1 MRRLRRYVR
10 GLDPRLPRSVW
21 TMEIGGFAN
30 AFGNGLAFPFL
41 LIYLHNVRGF
51 SLPMVGLIAA
61 TSAAAG
67 IVTVPIAG
75 IIVDRFGGK
84 RTLIVSLVVLAIGFG
99 GYALVRE
106 PWQAFLFA
114 AVGGIGNGAFWPSQS
129 ALITGLAPQARRH
142 AAFALQRVMRNL
154 GVGLGGVA
162 GGLIATTENATSY
175 TVLFTLDALTF
186 LAFIVALAFVP
197 DPGLSRSESEQPG
210 HYREVLRDRVFLGV
224 VGLNLLYVAAG
235 YAQLEVFPVFA
246 KNEAGISE
254 RQIGLIFFANTLA
267 IVVAQL
273 PFVKVLEGRRRM
285 PALALMTLLWAVAWM
300 IVFGGGLWA
309 EGVSAALVFGIA
321 FVIFGLGECMHGPDP
336 GRARRRSRAAAL
348 ARPLHGSFHAL
359 LGGGLRDR
367 ARYGRFR
374 PRLASARPLAAGR
387 GGVPR
392 RRGRRA
398 AARAKAAARASAH
411 ALLAEPPAAGSLDP
425 DDVAGGQVT
434 CHLGGQLLAVQEI
447 APGSARQA
455 ALGSLRAMG
464 PPLRDHREAA
474 GLEDAELPDDPVA
487 AAVSPRSAG
496 LHAKLV
502 ALHAQWVGEL
512 QRLGRRRQR
521 VRHGHVHARG
531 AIRLCAGALAAADRL
546 VVRKAI
552 VPEGDV
558 VHRALTLRGNR

>member
-1 MRRLRRYVR
+1 MSRLWRYIH

-51 SLPMVGLIAA
+51 ALPTVGLIAA

-75 IIVDRFGGK
+75 IVVDRIGGR
-84 RTLIVSLVVLAIGFG
+84 RTLIVSLVVLAAGFG
-99 GYALVRE
+99 GYSLVRE

-142 AAFALQRVMRNL
+142 AAFALQRVLRNF

-162 GGLIATTENATSY
+162 GGLIASTDNPTSY
-175 TVLFTLDALTF
+175 TVLFTLDAGTF

-197 DPGLSRSESEQPG
+197 DPGLSRSEGDQPG
-210 HYREVLRDRVFLGV
+210 RYREVVQDRVFLGV

-285 PALALMTLLWAVAWM
+285 PALALMTFVWAGAWV
-300 IVFGGGLWA
+300 IVFGGGRWL
-309 EGVSAALVFGIA
+309 EGVSAAVVFGVAFVVFGIGECIHGPTQGA
-321 FVIFGLGECMHGPDP
+321 LVADLAPPRLRGRYMALSTLSWEVGFVIGPATAGFILDW
-336 GRARRRSRAAAL
+336 
-348 ARPLHGSFHAL
+348 RPHAL
-359 LGGGLRDR
+359 W
-367 ARYGRFR
+367 
-374 PRLASARPLAAGR
+374 PLAAA
-387 GGVPR
+387 VC
-392 RRGRRA
+392 
-398 AARAKAAARASAH
+398 
-411 ALLAEPPAAGSLDP
+411 LAAG
-425 DDVAGGQVT
+425 
-434 CHLGGQLLAVQEI
+434 
-447 APGSARQA
+447 
-455 ALGSLRAMG
+455 
-464 PPLRDHREAA
+464 
-474 GLEDAELPDDPVA
+474 
-487 AAVSPRSAG
+487 
-496 LHAKLV
+496 
-502 ALHAQWVGEL
+502 
-512 QRLGRRRQR
+512 
-521 VRHGHVHARG
+521 
-531 AIRLCAGALAAADRL
+531 AGALL
-546 VVRKAI
+546 LERKL
-552 VPEGDV
+552 P
-558 VHRALTLRGNR
+558 RALRLTPSG